1 MPKISENT
9 TGREALAGIDALAE
23 VQQETLR
30 RAAESTA
37 KLTQVFVDLLNE
49 QTRQNIKAMMA
60 LREAVDWQ
68 TVFQVQKEFVNAN
81 LDRVAELTR
90 RYVGV
95 TQAVTAAAT
104 SAANDQLKRA
114 A

>member
-1 MPKISENT
+1 M
-9 TGREALAGIDALAE
+9 
-23 VQQETLR
+23 QQETLR

-68 TVFQVQKEFVNAN
+68 TVFQIQKELVNAN

-90 RYVGV
+90 RYAEV
-95 TQAVTAAAT
+95 TQTVTAEAT
-104 SAANDQLKRA
+104 SAASDQLKHA